1 MMGTKKHH
9 KRGEMSER
17 RINLDTLTLT
27 QEELSVFLERVAP
40 YRPIFVWGQPGIG
53 KSAIVEQY
61 ATKTGLECVALLG
74 SQLSPEDII
83 GIPQIMDG
91 TFRFCPPRLIA
102 KHEAYCLFLDEFNA
116 CSFDVQKVFY
126 TLIHDRRIG
135 EYKLPEGSIVI
146 AAGNRAQDYA
156 IVNQLSSAL
165 INRMVHVHMESSTQD
180 WLTWA
185 RENYLHPLIIEYI
198 EDHPGHLTKPPTSDE
213 SPYSTPRSWH
223 ILSDALRELS
233 PKDSFKVYQ
242 SLCYGSISEDHA
254 AEFLKFAEK
263 KFSAYSLH
271 SLLNETLAW
280 PRGKEKQYEQAYLV
294 FALFDYL
301 KRRLPAAE
309 LDIEPRH
316 ADLIEKGRKALESL
330 WEINPD
336 FVERIKEKY
345 GKNPNLTWFLKKVHF
360 QTKGKDGWFR

>member
-1 MMGTKKHH
+1 
-9 KRGEMSER
+9 MSER

-53 KSAIVEQY
+53 KSVIVEQY

-91 TFRFCPPRLIA
+91 TFRFAPPRVIA

-116 CSFDVQKVFY
+116 CSPDVQKVFY

-135 EYKLPEGSIVI
+135 EYRLPEGSIVI

-165 INRMVHVHMESSTQD
+165 INRMVHVHIESSTQN
-180 WLTWA
+180 WLKWA

-198 EDHPGHLTKPPTSDE
+198 ESHPGHLTKPPTTDE

-223 ILSDALRELS
+223 ILSDALRELA

-242 SLCYGSISEDHA
+242 SLCYGAVSEEHA
-254 AEFLKFAEK
+254 AEFLEFAEK
-263 KFSAYSLH
+263 RFSSYSLQA
-271 SLLNETLAW
+271 LLNETLAW
-280 PRGKEKQYEQAYLV
+280 PRGKEKQYDQAYLA
-294 FALFDYL
+294 FALLDYL
-301 KRRLPAAE
+301 KRRLPLTE
-309 LDIEPRH
+309 LDIDSRH
-316 ADLIEKGRKALESL
+316 ADLVEKGKKALESL

-336 FVERIKEKY
+336 FVERFQEAY
-345 GKNPNLTWFLKKVHF
+345 GNSSNLTWFLKKVRFHAR
-360 QTKGKDGWFR
+360 GKHDRFR